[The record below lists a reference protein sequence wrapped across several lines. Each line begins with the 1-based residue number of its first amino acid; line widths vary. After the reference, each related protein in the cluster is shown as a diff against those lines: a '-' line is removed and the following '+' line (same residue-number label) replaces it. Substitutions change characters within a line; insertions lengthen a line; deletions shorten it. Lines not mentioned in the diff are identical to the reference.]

1 MKTDEIMFWNEYPK
15 MLPIYEALS
24 AILAE
29 RYPDMSIKVSRTQIS
44 FYSRHMFAMASTSKK
59 RKKDWPKEF
68 VMLSVGLPYPLENPR
83 VLASVEPYPG
93 RWTHHIA
100 LTAEAEIDDELLG
113 WIDAAYQFSES
124 KR

>member
-1 MKTDEIMFWNEYPK
+1 MTTDEIMFWNDYPK

-24 AILAE
+24 AILVN
-29 RYPDMSIKVSRTQIS
+29 RYPDMNVKVSKTQIS
-44 FYSRHMFAMASTSKK
+44 FYNRHMFAMVSTSKK

-68 VMLSVGLPYPLENPR
+68 VMLSIGLPYPLENSR
-83 VLASVEPYPG
+83 VLVSVEPYPG

-100 LTAEAEIDDELLG
+100 LTDEAEMDDELLA
-113 WIDAAYQFSES
+113 WLDAAYQFSES

>member
-1 MKTDEIMFWNEYPK
+1 MTIDEMLFWYDYPN
-15 MLPIYEALS
+15 MLPIYEALRRN
-24 AILAE
+24 LTE
-29 RYPDMSIKVSRTQIS
+29 HYPDMSIKVSKTQIS
-44 FYSRHMFAMASTSKK
+44 FYNRHMFAMASTPKK

-68 VMLSVGLPYPLENPR
+68 VMLSIGLPYPLKNPR

-100 LTAEAEIDDELLG
+100 LTNEAEMNDELLE

>member
-1 MKTDEIMFWNEYPK
+1 MTTDEIMFWNDYPK
-15 MLPIYEALS
+15 MLPLYEEIASVL
-24 AILAE
+24 E
-29 RYPDMSIKVSRTQIS
+29 KRYLNMSIKVSKTQIS
-44 FYSRHMFAMASTSKK
+44 FYNRHMFAMVSTSKK

-68 VMLSVGLPYPLENPR
+68 VMLSVGLPYPLDHPR
-83 VLASVEPYPG
+83 VLASVEAYPG

-100 LTAEAEIDDELLG
+100 LAHEAEMDDELLE

>member
-1 MKTDEIMFWNEYPK
+1 MTTDEVLFWSDYPK

-24 AILAE
+24 AVLAE
-29 RYPDMSIKVSRTQIS
+29 RYPNMSIRVSKTQIS
-44 FYSRHMFAMASTSKK
+44 FYNRHMFAMASTSKK

-68 VMLSVGLPYPLENPR
+68 VMLSVGLPYPLDHPR
-83 VLASVEPYPG
+83 VLTSVEAYPG

-100 LTAEAEIDDELLG
+100 LTHEAEMDDELLE